1 MSELNV
7 YSASA
12 GSGKTYTLART
23 VIDLLARDPLSYDHL
38 LAVTFTNKATAEMKE
53 RIVGDLH
60 LMTDE
65 NDSTDKRKALID
77 HHMKS
82 TGLDENTL
90 MNRCRMAL
98 RGVLYDYGRFSV
110 STIDKFVQQVL
121 RSFAFEQGLTANYMV
136 SLDTDDVV
144 ASAMTDLMEELR
156 DNKDLCQHL
165 VNMIQARMGEDK
177 SWNVESDIKDMG
189 KLLLTDAGEY
199 LRDKETLTREHLQDL
214 HTELKTRIERCYIK
228 LLELADELAME
239 QDRCQIVGLHGK
251 NYPQKMLDKRP
262 KRRVVED
269 ETRESDWIKSA
280 FDRLAG
286 LNNDYVTSKTT
297 GDTDSFKAAMQ
308 RIKDNTIPLRSEYNA
323 LKAIMKHV
331 NTMAVMGD
339 LARKISDVEERCN
352 IHSLGT
358 SGEMLRE
365 LIDGS
370 TVPFIYEKCG
380 ARYDTIMIDEFQ
392 DTSRTQ
398 YENFEPLLRNS
409 LGEGHDCLIVGDV
422 KQSIYRFREGDWRL
436 LGQRIENDFNEARH
450 RPLTDNYRSK
460 NEIVTMNNALFDI
473 LPKIMDNA
481 IAPPP
486 DTADTMTAMYN
497 ESRQTPHRGN
507 GGYAML
513 TILNLAD
520 KTQNGTNKDWDDH
533 ICSDALNAIQRLHND
548 YGYLYSDMCVLVRNR
563 RDSVGIVKQLSDNG
577 IAVMSEDSLLVM
589 SNNAT
594 QFMADAM
601 RYLSS
606 SEDAPLFSAILAATN
621 LTADQLANNWLAQK
635 EQWATK
641 IEALRG
647 LDLLETG
654 GALINMMPKDMCE
667 RDMPY
672 IDALMQN
679 MRDAIANG
687 INTIEAFVEL
697 INDKEES
704 WVVSATSGED
714 AVRIMTIH
722 KSKGLEFKV
731 VLIPYAGWEIQSK
744 TEWKHLLW
752 VPADKLNLESKVW
765 HGKKLPV
772 NCSKKDLLN
781 TPFADEYAQEVRA
794 DFEDNLNLIY
804 VALTRPTDILMLWGV
819 NTTAD
824 GSDSAGSMA
833 TYLHR
838 AMRLIDPNTTIN
850 IHQEDIQSTNPNGEP
865 ISATALTAQ
874 IGSLQMRS
882 GSTTQHDETVNV
894 SMSRIY
900 MPSDNPSV
908 NTQVEM
914 VEYER
919 SVNMVSYGL
928 TMHGILERIR
938 TTNDIHDAI
947 QNAVAQGLLLNSDID
962 NMEAELNRRLTDT
975 PVKAWFDG
983 SMTNVWAETTMVGPD
998 KRLRPD
1004 RIMRDTNANTVIVD
1018 YKFGHRQRDEHIA
1031 QVLEYKQWLNN
1042 AGFNNIKAY
1051 LWYYSLS
1058 KVVEV

>member
-60 LMTDE
+60 LITNE
-65 NDSTDKRKALID
+65 NDSSDKRKALID

-82 TGLDENTL
+82 TGLDKNTL
-90 MNRCRMAL
+90 IDRCRMAL

-136 SLDTDDVV
+136 SLDNDDVV

-156 DNKDLCQHL
+156 DNKDLCSHL
-165 VNMIQARMGEDK
+165 VDMIQARMGEQK
-177 SWNVESDIKDMG
+177 SWNVEGDIKSMG
-189 KLLLTDAGEY
+189 KLLLSDAGEY

-214 HTELKTRIERCYIK
+214 RTELKTRIERCYIN
-228 LLELADELAME
+228 LVELADELAME
-239 QDRCQIVGLHGK
+239 QDRCQIVGLHG
-251 NYPQKMLDKRP
+251 NTYPQKMLDKRP
-262 KRRVVED
+262 KRKLEED
-269 ETRESDWIKSA
+269 ETREGEWITSA
-280 FDRLAG
+280 FEKLTELKD
-286 LNNDYVTSKTT
+286 NHVISTT
-297 GDTDSFKAAMQ
+297 KGDTTSFKAAMQ
-308 RIKDNTIPLRSEYNA
+308 RIKDNAIPLQNEYNA
-323 LKAIMKHV
+323 LTAVIKHLD
-331 NTMAVMGD
+331 TIAVMGD
-339 LARKISDVEERCN
+339 LARNISNVEERCN

-365 LIDGS
+365 LIDGCS
-370 TVPFIYEKCG
+370 VPFIYEKYG

-409 LGEGHDCLIVGDV
+409 LAEGHDCLIVGDV
-422 KQSIYRFREGDWRL
+422 KQSIYRFRKGDWRL
-436 LGQRIENDFNEARH
+436 LGQRIESDFNEARH

-460 NEIVTMNNALFDI
+460 SEIVTMNNALFDI
-473 LPKIMDNA
+473 LPKVMDNA

-486 DTADTMTAMYN
+486 NATDTMTAMYSEN
-497 ESRQTPHRGN
+497 RQTPHKGN

-513 TILNLAD
+513 TILNIGD
-520 KTQNGTNKDWDDH
+520 KSLSGTNKDWDNH
-533 ICSDALNAIQRLHND
+533 ICSDVLNAIKQLHND
-548 YGYLYSDMCVLVRNR
+548 YNYLYSDMCILVRNR
-563 RDSVGIVKQLSDNG
+563 QDSVGIVKELCHND

-601 RYLSS
+601 RYLSTG
-606 SEDAPLFSAILAATN
+606 EDAPLFSAILALTGQ
-621 LTADQLANNWLAQK
+621 TADQLANNWPANK
-635 EQWATK
+635 EHWTTK

-654 GALINMMPKDMCE
+654 GALINMMPKDMSE

-687 INTIEAFVEL
+687 ICTIEAFVEL
-697 INDKEES
+697 VDDKEDS

-722 KSKGLEFKV
+722 KSKGLEFKA
-731 VLIPYAGWEIQSK
+731 VLIPYAGWKIINRSS
-744 TEWKHLLW
+744 WKQLLW
-752 VPADKLNLESKVW
+752 VPADKLNLQNNVW

-772 NCSKKDLLN
+772 NFIKKNLQNSLYS
-781 TPFADEYAQEVRA
+781 DEYTQETRA
-794 DFEDNLNLIY
+794 NFEDNLNLMY

-819 NTTAD
+819 NTKND
-824 GSDSAGSMA
+824 KKDSVGTMA
-833 TYLHR
+833 TYLSN
-838 AMRLIDPNTTIN
+838 AIRLIDPNTGIN
-850 IHQEDIQSTNPNGEP
+850 IHEQDIQSADNNGAP
-865 ISATALTAQ
+865 IAASALTAKV
-874 IGSLQMRS
+874 GSLQMRS
-882 GSTTQHDETVNV
+882 GSTTQHDEIIDV
-894 SMSRIY
+894 SMNRIF

-919 SVNMVSYGL
+919 GVDMVSYGL
-928 TMHGILERIR
+928 TMHGILEQIR
-938 TTNDIHDAI
+938 TTNDIHNAI
-947 QNAVAQGLLLNSDID
+947 LNAVAQGLLLDSDVD
-962 NMEAELNRRLTDT
+962 SMEDELNQRLTS
-975 PVKAWFDG
+975 PQVKPWFDG
-983 SMTNVWAETTMVGPD
+983 SMTNVWAETAMVGPD

-1004 RIMRDTNANTVIVD
+1004 RIMRNDNNTVIVD

-1031 QVLEYKQWLNN
+1031 QVSQYKQWLHN